1 MAGFGPR
8 ASGDR
13 SSEGVSLAPTRLNSQ
28 EFGLPRFSFNQ
39 DCLLHSVNQ
48 AARDLLGPS
57 SGLAGEAINGL
68 FPSRSHRPAA
78 PDGPPPAKD
87 DPSVLVA
94 RWTELAAKCQ
104 TKSWGEGVVVEY
116 NLVGLAVPRRAE
128 ATVVQHPPTD
138 SLPNGFSVLLTRQL
152 PNLMPEFENLKFDV
166 PPSDAELDQS
176 TIEYAVAGLSRGLM
190 SGTRDEGAS
199 LASVD
204 AEGMGTKVLSMA
216 ELVQLVD
223 EFPQICFTSRPD
235 GFVDWMNKQWYEYT
249 GLPEGVPIATE
260 TWVSFFHKEDL
271 PIALA
276 AWHQGLSNLESF
288 EFEYRVKSRHGEW
301 RWKLAQGRPMRDA
314 ESGDVKSWA
323 CTITDVDDKVRATEA
338 ANAAR
343 LEAER
348 TNERMRSVLSSAS
361 VLLLCVDLDARLTFS
376 EGSSAVAISLG
387 ALLADSSIGKPLAEV
402 WPDTKLQD
410 SVRLMLEPDTPAN
423 LSFRTDM
430 VSPGGTKHFQYRLS
444 ALTYGSTE
452 PGDTGL
458 KQGLIIVASDITH
471 VIATEAAL
479 EKSKTDQAQLV
490 ASETA
495 AREASKLKDM
505 FMQTLSHEIRTPIST
520 VSAICELLLG
530 DANLS
535 AEQRNLIGQ
544 ALRSANILL
553 DLVGLVL
560 DLRKVETGALTLE
573 ENPFTIQDVVEDCR
587 LFEVP
592 CKAKGVEFVVQMDPD
607 LWPANVLGDR
617 LRLRQILTNGLANA
631 VKFSHEGR
639 IVLRVNQSSQTAH
652 SIGLTFEVIDQGIG
666 IKPSELRTL
675 FKPFQQAN
683 AATAREY
690 GGTGLGLTIA
700 RNLAEL
706 MGGTVELT
714 SVAGQGTTMTIK
726 VNLRTEEPG
735 PAADQATDDGAREGP
750 ARRPQDFSI
759 LLAEDNEVL
768 RQVYSKTLGRMGFQV
783 GTAGDGH
790 AAVAAIRTKQ
800 FQLCLMDQQ
809 MPGMDGLEATHVIR
823 SDLDLEVS
831 RTVIIS
837 LTAGVIGGNRE
848 RCLEAGC
855 DSYLAK
861 PVRATDLEAAIWEQL
876 DAAAARYG
884 RPAPSPPKPLPPSV
898 SIPASTR
905 AADGV
910 AAAGASHA
918 SSVKPSAPTFTAHNL
933 STDPSPTYTIGTK

>member
-1 MAGFGPR
+1 MA
-8 ASGDR
+8 S
-13 SSEGVSLAPTRLNSQ
+13 APS
-28 EFGLPRFSFNQ
+28 P
-39 DCLLHSVNQ
+39 
-48 AARDLLGPS
+48 
-57 SGLAGEAINGL
+57 
-68 FPSRSHRPAA
+68 
-78 PDGPPPAKD
+78 
-87 DPSVLVA
+87 
-94 RWTELAAKCQ
+94 
-104 TKSWGEGVVVEY
+104 
-116 NLVGLAVPRRAE
+116 
-128 ATVVQHPPTD
+128 
-138 SLPNGFSVLLTRQL
+138 
-152 PNLMPEFENLKFDV
+152 
-166 PPSDAELDQS
+166 
-176 TIEYAVAGLSRGLM
+176 
-190 SGTRDEGAS
+190 GA
-199 LASVD
+199 
-204 AEGMGTKVLSMA
+204 
-216 ELVQLVD
+216 
-223 EFPQICFTSRPD
+223 QICFTSRPD

-249 GLPEGVPIATE
+249 GLPEGIPIATE

-271 PIALA
+271 PTALA
-276 AWHQGLSNLESF
+276 AWHEGLSTLEPF
-288 EFEYRVKSRHGEW
+288 EFEYRVKSRHDQW

-323 CTITDVDDKVRATEA
+323 CTITDVDEKVRATEA

-361 VLLLCVDLDARLTFS
+361 VLLLCVDLDAKLTFS

-387 ALLADSSIGKPLAEV
+387 ALLADSSIGKPLSEV
-402 WPDTKLQD
+402 WPDTKLQE
-410 SVRLMLEPDTPAN
+410 SVRQMLQPDAPAN

-430 VSPGGTKHFQYRLS
+430 VSSDGTKHFQYRLS
-444 ALTYGSTE
+444 ALTYGAADQGD
-452 PGDTGL
+452 PGV
-458 KQGLIIVASDITH
+458 KQGLIIVGSDITH
-471 VIATEAAL
+471 IIATEAAL

-535 AEQRNLIGQ
+535 TEQRNLIGQ

-573 ENPFTIQDVVEDCR
+573 ENPFTIQDVVEDCK

-592 CKAKGVEFVVQMDPD
+592 CKAKGVDFVVEMDPD

-631 VKFSHEGR
+631 VKFSHQGR
-639 IVLRVNQSSQTAH
+639 ILLRVQQTSQTQD
-652 SIGLTFEVIDQGIG
+652 SIGLTFEVVDQGIG
-666 IKPSELRTL
+666 IKPSELKTL

-726 VNLRTEEPG
+726 VSLKIEELEPE
-735 PAADQATDDGAREGP
+735 AAIAGDDKALQGP
-750 ARRPQDFSI
+750 ARRPQDYSI

-768 RQVYSKTLGRMGFQV
+768 RQVYSKTLGRMGFNV
-783 GTAGDGH
+783 GSVGDGNE
-790 AAVAAIRTKQ
+790 AVAAVRTKKW
-800 FQLCLMDQQ
+800 QLCLMDQQ
-809 MPGMDGLEATHVIR
+809 MPGLDGLEATQVIR
-823 SDLDLEVS
+823 SDPDPAVN

-861 PVRATDLEAAIWEQL
+861 PVRASDLEAAIWEQL
-876 DAAAARYG
+876 DAAAARYHTQPVM
-884 RPAPSPPKPLPPSV
+884 PAAKALPPSV
-898 SIPASTR
+898 SVTSSSRVDSST
-905 AADGV
+905 APS
-910 AAAGASHA
+910 AAAPLSPVK
-918 SSVKPSAPTFTAHNL
+918 SSGPTFTAHDV
-933 STDPSPTYTIGTK
+933 STDPPQNCSIGGQ